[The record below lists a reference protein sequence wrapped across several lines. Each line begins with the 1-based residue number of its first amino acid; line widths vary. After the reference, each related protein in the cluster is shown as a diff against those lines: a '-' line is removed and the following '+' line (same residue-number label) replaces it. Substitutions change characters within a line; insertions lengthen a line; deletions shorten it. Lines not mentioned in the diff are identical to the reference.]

1 MQPLSCCDGYLHSLA
16 ISPQA
21 APHPALLVE
30 ISILGKAGGVT
41 SAIALVVPVA
51 DELLPRTAVALRDGR
66 VVELL
71 WWDAL
76 QWLGIAWKW
85 SRAHGGQTA
94 AGGGG

>member
-1 MQPLSCCDGYLHSLA
+1 MQPLPCCGGYLHSLA
-16 ISPQA
+16 IYPQA
-21 APHPALLVE
+21 APLALLVE

-51 DELLPRTAVALRDGR
+51 DELLPRTAVALGDGR

-71 WWDAL
+71 WRDTL
-76 QWLGIAWKW
+76 QWLSIAWKW
-85 SRAHGGQTA
+85 SRAHGGQVA